1 MSNAITM
8 GIFWHL
14 IGAASAACFYAPF
27 KKVKKWSWE
36 TMWSVGGIV
45 SWIILPWAI
54 SALLL
59 PNFWAYYSSF
69 SLSTLLPV
77 FLFGAMWGI
86 GNINYGL
93 TMRYLGMSMGIG
105 IAIGITLIVG
115 TLMTPIINGNFDVLI
130 STEGGRMTLLGVL
143 VALIGVGIVTRAGQ
157 LKERKM
163 GIKAEEFNLKKG
175 LVLAVMCGIFSAGM
189 SFAMNAAKPMH
200 EAAAALGV
208 DPLYVA
214 LPSYVVIMGGGAII
228 NLGFCF
234 IRLAKVKDLSLKAD
248 FSLAKSLIIHNVL
261 LSTLAGFVP
270 NTNARQLKI
279 QQSRSLVFVVKGTR
293 NIFFSDFLVQLQ
305 RAATLYGY
313 NGIVSYLDENA
324 NEIDAAEK
332 ILREIKPKGIIFL
345 GGSVANFQRG
355 FDRINVPSV
364 LTTLVTD
371 ELDFPNLSMVGVDDR
386 AAAYTAVDYLIRQGH
401 RKIAVLGGPV
411 TSYPSLMRR
420 KGAQQAME
428 DAGILFNDKLYGLS
442 NYDFESAYHAMN
454 SLLARR
460 AEFTA
465 LFAMSDVIAFGAI
478 RALVSAGLRVP
489 EDVSVI
495 GFDGITMSRYC
506 VPVMTTIVQ
515 PSEQIALQ
523 SIELLVRQIEHG
535 SPAQTVT
542 LQPELQQGE
551 SVRAI

>member
-1 MSNAITM
+1 MPNLTIKDIARLSGCSVSTISRVINDRPDVRPET
-8 GIFWHL
+8 
-14 IGAASAACFYAPF
+14 
-27 KKVKKWSWE
+27 KEKVLQ
-36 TMWSVGGIV
+36 V
-45 SWIILPWAI
+45 
-54 SALLL
+54 
-59 PNFWAYYSSF
+59 
-69 SLSTLLPV
+69 
-77 FLFGAMWGI
+77 
-86 GNINYGL
+86 
-93 TMRYLGMSMGIG
+93 MRES
-105 IAIGITLIVG
+105 
-115 TLMTPIINGNFDVLI
+115 
-130 STEGGRMTLLGVL
+130 
-143 VALIGVGIVTRAGQ
+143 
-157 LKERKM
+157 
-163 GIKAEEFNLKKG
+163 
-175 LVLAVMCGIFSAGM
+175 
-189 SFAMNAAKPMH
+189 
-200 EAAAALGV
+200 
-208 DPLYVA
+208 
-214 LPSYVVIMGGGAII
+214 
-228 NLGFCF
+228 
-234 IRLAKVKDLSLKAD
+234 
-248 FSLAKSLIIHNVL
+248 
-261 LSTLAGFVP
+261 GFVP

-293 NIFFSDFLVQLQ
+293 NLFFSDFLVQLQ

-420 KGAQQAME
+420 QGAQQAME
-428 DAGILFNDKLYGLS
+428 DAGIVFNDKLYGLS

-535 SPAQTVT
+535 SSAQTVT

>member
-1 MSNAITM
+1 MHTLYKVVSHLLIFYTECAILMSLGT
-8 GIFWHL
+8 FPTTFPKH
-14 IGAASAACFYAPF
+14 FQ
-27 KKVKKWSWE
+27 KVRPADMANLTIKDIARISGCSVSTISRVINDRPDVRPE
-36 TMWSVGGIV
+36 TKEHVLKV
-45 SWIILPWAI
+45 
-54 SALLL
+54 
-59 PNFWAYYSSF
+59 
-69 SLSTLLPV
+69 
-77 FLFGAMWGI
+77 
-86 GNINYGL
+86 
-93 TMRYLGMSMGIG
+93 MR
-105 IAIGITLIVG
+105 
-115 TLMTPIINGNFDVLI
+115 
-130 STEGGRMTLLGVL
+130 E
-143 VALIGVGIVTRAGQ
+143 
-157 LKERKM
+157 
-163 GIKAEEFNLKKG
+163 
-175 LVLAVMCGIFSAGM
+175 
-189 SFAMNAAKPMH
+189 
-200 EAAAALGV
+200 
-208 DPLYVA
+208 
-214 LPSYVVIMGGGAII
+214 
-228 NLGFCF
+228 
-234 IRLAKVKDLSLKAD
+234 
-248 FSLAKSLIIHNVL
+248 
-261 LSTLAGFVP
+261 AGFVP

-332 ILREIKPKGIIFL
+332 ILREIKPKGMIFL
-345 GGSVANFQRG
+345 GGSVANFRQG
-355 FDRINVPSV
+355 FSNITVPSV
-364 LTTLVTD
+364 LATLVSD

-386 AAAYTAVDYLIRQGH
+386 AAARTAVSHLLAQGH
-401 RKIAVLGGPV
+401 RKIAVLGGPA
-411 TSYPSLMRR
+411 TSYPSRMRR
-420 KGAQQAME
+420 LGAQQAME
-428 DAGILFNDKLYGLS
+428 DAGIVFNDKLYGLS

-535 SPAQTVT
+535 SSAQTVT

>member
-1 MSNAITM
+1 MPNLTIKDIARISGCSVSTISRVINDRPDVRPETKE
-8 GIFWHL
+8 HVL
-14 IGAASAACFYAPF
+14 
-27 KKVKKWSWE
+27 KV
-36 TMWSVGGIV
+36 
-45 SWIILPWAI
+45 
-54 SALLL
+54 
-59 PNFWAYYSSF
+59 
-69 SLSTLLPV
+69 
-77 FLFGAMWGI
+77 
-86 GNINYGL
+86 
-93 TMRYLGMSMGIG
+93 MR
-105 IAIGITLIVG
+105 
-115 TLMTPIINGNFDVLI
+115 
-130 STEGGRMTLLGVL
+130 E
-143 VALIGVGIVTRAGQ
+143 
-157 LKERKM
+157 
-163 GIKAEEFNLKKG
+163 
-175 LVLAVMCGIFSAGM
+175 
-189 SFAMNAAKPMH
+189 
-200 EAAAALGV
+200 
-208 DPLYVA
+208 
-214 LPSYVVIMGGGAII
+214 
-228 NLGFCF
+228 
-234 IRLAKVKDLSLKAD
+234 
-248 FSLAKSLIIHNVL
+248 
-261 LSTLAGFVP
+261 AGFVP

-293 NIFFSDFLVQLQ
+293 NLFFSGLLSPSCSGPPPCM
-305 RAATLYGY
+305 ATMASFP
-313 NGIVSYLDENA
+313 NLDENA

-420 KGAQQAME
+420 QGAQQAME
-428 DAGILFNDKLYGLS
+428 DAGIVFNDKLYGLS

-478 RALVSAGLRVP
+478 RALVSAGFRVP
-489 EDVSVI
+489 EDISVI
-495 GFDGITMSRYC
+495 GFDGISMSRYC

-515 PSEQIALQ
+515 PGEQIALQ

-535 SPAQTVT
+535 APAQKIT
-542 LQPELQQGE
+542 LQPELQVGE
-551 SVRAI
+551 SVRAV